1 MRGID
6 YGFYYKNSV
15 RSLVIHKAYVKN
27 TLSISVISKLIFIFP
42 LNRIEDTDDVQIY
55 NYLYLFRFFFGRRAF
70 LTKFRSYFSLG
81 K

>member
-1 MRGID
+1 MRAID
-6 YGFYYKNSV
+6 YTFFYKNSV
-15 RSLVIHKAYVKN
+15 RSLVIHKAYLKN

-70 LTKFRSYFSLG
+70 LTKFRSYYSLG